1 MLAIRP
7 TEGRTTGHRERTTN
21 PPGTDNA
28 PTRDRLVGMPL
39 FVAIWPPPPVVAA
52 LSELEHPDVGTVRWT
67 APSRWH
73 VTLLFLGQPA
83 SSEPD
88 EQVPPAASAD
98 TPSAGTASAVDE
110 AKARLGR
117 IPLEAH
123 AGTVARLGAVTA
135 CFGRSVLVVP
145 VLGLDALAGAVRT
158 AYSPGAARSSG
169 TDPAGTDPMVFKGHL
184 TVGRAR
190 RRRDDLRPL
199 AGTPVG
205 SAAGMEWAVDE
216 LALVAS
222 TSRDGKGVYETLST
236 VSVPAGPYP
245 TSNMRS
251 GLQ

>member
-1 MLAIRP
+1 MR
-7 TEGRTTGHRERTTN
+7 
-21 PPGTDNA
+21 
-28 PTRDRLVGMPL
+28 L

-83 SSEPD
+83 FPEPED
-88 EQVPPAASAD
+88 QIPPAGRVGAD
-98 TPSAGTASAVDE
+98 GADGAVDE
-110 AKARLGR
+110 AMARLGR

-123 AGTVARLGAVTA
+123 AGTVARLGTVTA
-135 CFGRSVLVVP
+135 TFGPSVLIVP

-158 AYSPGAARSSG
+158 AYSPGPARSAG
-169 TDPAGTDPMVFKGHL
+169 TDPAGTDPVETDPVAFNGHL
-184 TVGRAR
+184 TLGRAR

-199 AGTPVG
+199 AGTAVG
-205 SAAGMEWAVDE
+205 TAAGMEWAVEE

-222 TSRDGKGVYETLST
+222 ISRDGKGAYETLST
-236 VSVPAGPYP
+236 VAVPGDHYP

>member
-1 MLAIRP
+1 VIRP
-7 TEGRTTGHRERTTN
+7 TEGRTTGHRGRTTN
-21 PPGTDNA
+21 PPGPDNTPA
-28 PTRDRLVGMPL
+28 RDRLVGMRL

-83 SSEPD
+83 SSETD
-88 EQVPPAASAD
+88 DQVPPAGSAD
-98 TPSAGTASAVDE
+98 PASAVDG
-110 AKARLGR
+110 AKARLR
-117 IPLEAH
+117 RVPLEAH
-123 AGTVARLGAVTA
+123 IGTVARLGAVTA
-135 CFGRSVLVVP
+135 CFGRSVLIVP
-145 VLGLDALAGAVRT
+145 VLGLDALAEAVRM
-158 AYSPGAARSSG
+158 AYSPGAARSAG
-169 TDPAGTDPMVFKGHL
+169 TDPAGTDPMAFNGHL

-199 AGTPVG
+199 AGEPVG

-216 LALVAS
+216 VALVAS
-222 TSRDGKGVYETLST
+222 TSRDGKGVNETLST
-236 VSVPAGPYP
+236 ISVPGGHYP

>member
-1 MLAIRP
+1 MR
-7 TEGRTTGHRERTTN
+7 
-21 PPGTDNA
+21 
-28 PTRDRLVGMPL
+28 L

-83 SSEPD
+83 SPD
-88 EQVPPAASAD
+88 PEDQIPPAGSVDA
-98 TPSAGTASAVDE
+98 AGAVDG
-110 AKARLGR
+110 AIARLGR

-123 AGTVARLGAVTA
+123 AGTVARLGTVTA
-135 CFGRSVLVVP
+135 TFGRSVLIVP

-158 AYSPGAARSSG
+158 AYSPGPARSAG
-169 TDPAGTDPMVFKGHL
+169 PDPAETDPAESNPVAFTGHL
-184 TVGRAR
+184 TLGRAR

-199 AGTPVG
+199 AGTAVG
-205 SAAGMEWAVDE
+205 TAAGMEWAVEE

-222 TSRDGKGVYETLST
+222 VSRDGKGAYETLST
-236 VSVPAGPYP
+236 VSVPGDHYP

>member
-1 MLAIRP
+1 MR
-7 TEGRTTGHRERTTN
+7 
-21 PPGTDNA
+21 
-28 PTRDRLVGMPL
+28 L
-39 FVAIWPPPPVVAA
+39 FVAIWPPPRVVAA
-52 LSELEHPDVGTVRWT
+52 LSELEHPHVGTVRWT

-83 SSEPD
+83 SPEPD
-88 EQVPPAASAD
+88 DQVPSVG
-98 TPSAGTASAVDE
+98 SAGTAGAVDE
-110 AKARLGR
+110 AIARLER

-135 CFGRSVLVVP
+135 CFGRSVLILP
-145 VLGLDALAGAVRT
+145 VLGLDALAGAVRK
-158 AYSPGAARSSG
+158 AYSPGLARS
-169 TDPAGTDPMVFKGHL
+169 AGTDPVAFNGHL
-184 TVGRAR
+184 TLGRAR

-205 SAAGMEWAVDE
+205 SAAGMEWAVEE

-236 VSVPAGPYP
+236 VFVPGDHYP